1 MSLQT
6 PYCVSLR
13 GRCKA
18 FSVTLS
24 GVLALL
30 YPSISPQPVMV
41 DTIEGLLVV
50 DEAHVQVYQVVPGFL
65 HHPSQVVYVVC
76 RLARTPIPSSLSAI
90 TSSSICSYN
99 LHKPVMTFTASSRPA
114 VRSSIGFPSHP
125 ADFRCV

>member
-6 PYCVSLR
+6 PYCVSLP

-24 GVLALL
+24 GVLALP
-30 YPSISPQPVMV
+30 YQSVSPPTFMV

-50 DEAHVQVYQVVPGFL
+50 NEAHVQVSQVYSGFL
-65 HHPSQVVYVVC
+65 HHPPQVGYVGC

-90 TSSSICSYN
+90 PSSSTCSYN
-99 LHKPVMTFTASSRPA
+99 LHIPVMTFTASSRPA
-114 VRSSIGFPSHP
+114 VRSSIDLTRFNKI
-125 ADFRCV
+125 